1 MAKSN
6 VDIKIGDKNTELSI
20 FENMRIKDR
29 EMIPEWNIFS
39 KKATETIYSPDLGE
53 DGSRKMLGISVTIET
68 NSVITLRPE
77 EYYLN
82 KKNGE
87 EDVSVQK

>member
-20 FENMRIKDR
+20 LENVRINDR

-39 KKATETIYSPDLGE
+39 KKVTETIYSPDADENGE
-53 DGSRKMLGISVTIET
+53 RKMMGISVIVET

-82 KKNGE
+82 KINEVE
-87 EDVSVQK
+87 EKK